1 MEEDK
6 PMITIQNLKHQFV
19 IGKKNNKQIIPVLS
33 SVNLEIHKGE
43 IVTILGRSGSG
54 KSTLLNLISGYMKPT
69 EGTINI
75 LGQDVTSLSEGDWAN
90 FRLANIGFI
99 FQSFQLI
106 PSMTAKQN
114 VELPLKMKGMEK
126 AKRQQKVEQVL
137 EKVGLADFASFYP
150 SELSGGQQQRVGI
163 ARALVGEPK
172 IILADEPTGSLD
184 EETENE
190 FLTLIHQL
198 NQNEGIT
205 FVIITHDKEVAKI
218 GHRSVTIANGTI
230 NESGSVQHAISR

>member
-1 MEEDK
+1 
-6 PMITIQNLKHQFV
+6 MITIRDLKHEFV
-19 IGKKNNKQIIPVLS
+19 IGKKNKKQVIPVLN
-33 SVNLEIHKGE
+33 SVNLHIEEGE

-69 EGTINI
+69 AGTIHI
-75 LGQDVTSLSEGDWAN
+75 LNQDVTNLSEGEWAD
-90 FRLANIGFI
+90 FRLQHIGFI

-106 PSMTAKQN
+106 PSMTAFQN

-126 AKRQQKVEQVL
+126 TKRLAKVEETL
-137 EKVGLADFASFYP
+137 EKVGLAEFAGFYP

-184 EETENE
+184 VETENE

-205 FVIITHDKEVAKI
+205 FLVITHDREVAKI

-230 NESGSVQHAISR
+230 SESGGEKRAIQR

>member
-1 MEEDK
+1 
-6 PMITIQNLKHQFV
+6 MITIQNLKHQFV